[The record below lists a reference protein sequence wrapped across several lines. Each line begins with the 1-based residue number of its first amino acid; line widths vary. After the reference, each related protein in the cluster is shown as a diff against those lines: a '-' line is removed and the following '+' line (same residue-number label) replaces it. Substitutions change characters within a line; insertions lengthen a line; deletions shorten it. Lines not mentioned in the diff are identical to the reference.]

1 MLNGLGRGYPKVSGV
16 LPVTLEHASK
26 IVGYLMLST
35 KEYVAVMQLHGR
47 VDSRK
52 LVETIKLF
60 EGRIYQKPPLRSSV
74 KRALRIKKI
83 YSIEILEVEYPF
95 VLLKIVCEHGT
106 YVRKLIHDIGL
117 LLGVGAHM
125 RELRRTRTGP
135 FKEDSTLVRMH
146 ELSEAIYIWRELN
159 DGTELNRLILPAE
172 YGVSH
177 LPKIII
183 CDSAVGAITHGAD
196 LAVPGVAAI
205 HEGIRPGDRV
215 AIMTLKG
222 ELVAVGV
229 ARMTTEQVIESRKGI
244 AAKTKRVIMSKDT
257 YPKAWKS
264 SRGERG

>member
-1 MLNGLGRGYPKVSGV
+1 
-16 LPVTLEHASK
+16 
-26 IVGYLMLST
+26 MLST

-47 VDSRK
+47 VDEGK
-52 LVETIKLF
+52 LIETIKLF

-74 KRALRIKKI
+74 KRALRIKRV
-83 YSIEILEVEYPF
+83 YSIEVIEVSYPY

-135 FKEDSTLVRMH
+135 FKEDDTLVRMH
-146 ELSEAIYIWRELN
+146 DLSEAVYLWKELK
-159 DGTELNRLILPAE
+159 DDTQLRKLILPAE
-172 YGVSH
+172 YGISH
-177 LPKIII
+177 LPKVIA

-196 LAVPGVAAI
+196 LAVPGIAAL

-229 ARMTTEQVIESRKGI
+229 ARMSTEQVIELRKGI
-244 AAKTKRVIMSKDT
+244 AVKTKRVIMDKNT
-257 YPKAWKS
+257 YPKIWKT
-264 SRGERG
+264 RK